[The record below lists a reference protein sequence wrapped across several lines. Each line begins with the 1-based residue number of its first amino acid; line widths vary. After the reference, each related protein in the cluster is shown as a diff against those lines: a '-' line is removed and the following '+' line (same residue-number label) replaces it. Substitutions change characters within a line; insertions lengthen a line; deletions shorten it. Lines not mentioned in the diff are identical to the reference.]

1 MAKPKP
7 PLNIQKFKGTP
18 EDVPIDKWLLLF
30 DMKAAEAS
38 WTHRDRVSHFSEYI
52 EGEAFKWYLTEIFGN
67 GETTWDDIKRD
78 MQARFATTDGDAF
91 RLFIHYR
98 LKGGQTI
105 KDYYDEKKR
114 LGSLADLKECH
125 IISGLTDGVP
135 PDVELALAGL
145 SFNSS
150 LEWLTAA
157 QRVETSLKR
166 VRGVSFTR
174 NASIASRAPRL
185 FSRPQ
190 QPTLTPRPRAPQN
203 ECRYCSAAG
212 FPRQFHWHNE
222 CPRRG
227 NLSAIDTERENE
239 EGDPEFH

>member
-1 MAKPKP
+1 
-7 PLNIQKFKGTP
+7 
-18 EDVPIDKWLLLF
+18 
-30 DMKAAEAS
+30 
-38 WTHRDRVSHFSEYI
+38 
-52 EGEAFKWYLTEIFGN
+52 
-67 GETTWDDIKRD
+67 
-78 MQARFATTDGDAF
+78 MQNRFATTDGDAF

-150 LEWLTAA
+150 SEWLAAA

-166 VRGVSFTR
+166 QTAAANVD
-174 NASIASRAPRL
+174 
-185 FSRPQ
+185 FSTAC
-190 QPTLTPRPRAPQN
+190 PTKRM
-203 ECRYCSAAG
+203 
-212 FPRQFHWHNE
+212 
-222 CPRRG
+222 
-227 NLSAIDTERENE
+227 
-239 EGDPEFH
+239 